1 MGKETKYDPRSE
13 KLGMKVEL
21 EVEGKKVTYPSK
33 SQAIIALHR
42 NGVATGDIAK
52 ALGIRYQ
59 FAYNV
64 IKRLGK

>member
-1 MGKETKYDPRSE
+1 MSYDPRSE

-21 EVEGKKVTYPSK
+21 VDEQGKKIKFPSK

-42 NGVATGDIAK
+42 EGKSTGDIARM
-52 ALGIRYQ
+52 LNIRYQ

-64 IKRLGK
+64 IKRLTK